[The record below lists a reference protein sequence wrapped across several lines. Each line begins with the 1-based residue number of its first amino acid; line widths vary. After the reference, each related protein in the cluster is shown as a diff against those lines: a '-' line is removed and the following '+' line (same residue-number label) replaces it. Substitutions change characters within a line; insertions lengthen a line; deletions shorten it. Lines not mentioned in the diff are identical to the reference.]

1 MRSRRG
7 RTPDR
12 YKHLDPSARRSARE
26 RSRSPNWFGARRRKR
41 SEGGDKFKD
50 SLSEGMKKRGVEAEE
65 EEEDEDIED
74 KDLEENDEDEETIIA
89 KRRAQREALLQ
100 KLASKE

>member
-1 MRSRRG
+1 
-7 RTPDR
+7 
-12 YKHLDPSARRSARE
+12 
-26 RSRSPNWFGARRRKR
+26 
-41 SEGGDKFKD
+41 
-50 SLSEGMKKRGVEAEE
+50 MKKRGGEAEEE

-100 KLASKE
+100 VRSFKIFSLILRMS